1 MTRPRPRPHD
11 RPQPVDRRTV
21 LHAAL
26 GTAAAAVL
34 GGVLTA
40 DTSRQ
45 RPGPSG
51 VLRFATGEPTAFY
64 EAFGRLLATE
74 LHAAHPRLSCRVR
87 TTAGS
92 VTNIA
97 LLRDRRADL
106 ALVLTDTARAALGTA
121 LFPHPVPL
129 RAIGRVYETY
139 LQFVVRADS
148 PVRAVSDLAGHTV
161 SLGAAGSGAAV
172 LGERILHAAGL
183 TPGTDVPVLH
193 LPLADAA
200 DAMRAGSVDAL
211 LVAGGVPLPVLSDL
225 DDRPG
230 LRFLPL
236 AGLLPRL
243 GPVAKVPPAWRRHAR
258 TLAAPAP
265 DPSTSSTRARGRHA
279 ESTHLTPPGP
289 PSGRTTGLSQ
299 QALGGADGRAGSG
312 LEEVTLPQSAYRT
325 AGGVATIGVSNL
337 LVSRPDLPRAVAEA
351 LTRLLVLRAS
361 ALVPDNAVGTQF
373 LDVGSLIGTGAVP
386 LHPGAAAAYR
396 ALHG

>member
-1 MTRPRPRPHD
+1 MNRPRPGSRP
-11 RPQPVDRRTV
+11 RPLDRRTL

-26 GTAAAAVL
+26 GTAAVAVL
-34 GGVLTA
+34 GGALTA
-40 DTSRQ
+40 DASGQ

-51 VLRFATGEPTAFY
+51 VLRIATGEPTAFY
-64 EAFGRLLATE
+64 EAFGRLLTAE
-74 LHAAHPRLSCRVR
+74 LESAYPRLHCRVR

-92 VTNIA
+92 LTNIE

-106 ALVLTDTARAALGTA
+106 GLVLTDTALAAQGD
-121 LFPHPVPL
+121 LFSRPVPL

-148 PVRAVSDLAGHTV
+148 PVREVADLAGHPV
-161 SLGAAGSGAAV
+161 SLGATGSGAAV
-172 LGERILHAAGL
+172 LGTRILHAAGL

-200 DAMRAGSVDAL
+200 DAMRAGSVDGL
-211 LVAGGVPLPVLSDL
+211 IVAGGVPLPALSGL
-225 DDRPG
+225 DERPG

-243 GPVAKVPPAWRRHAR
+243 
-258 TLAAPAP
+258 
-265 DPSTSSTRARGRHA
+265 DGR
-279 ESTHLTPPGP
+279 E
-289 PSGRTTGLSQ
+289 
-299 QALGGADGRAGSG
+299 GRAGSG
-312 LEEVTLPQSAYRT
+312 LEEVSLPQGAYRS

-337 LVSRPDLPRAVAEA
+337 LVCRPDLPHAVAEA

-373 LDVGSLIGTGAVP
+373 LDVGSLIGTGGIA
-386 LHPGAAAAYR
+386 LHPGAAEAYR

>member
-1 MTRPRPRPHD
+1 MNG
-11 RPQPVDRRTV
+11 PVDRRTL

-26 GTAAAAVL
+26 GTAAVAVL
-34 GGVLTA
+34 GGALTA

-64 EAFGRLLATE
+64 EAFGRLVATE
-74 LHAAHPRLSCRVR
+74 LETAYPRLSCRVR

-92 VTNIA
+92 VTNIE

-106 ALVLTDTARAALGTA
+106 ALVLTDTAQAAQGTA

-129 RAIGRVYETY
+129 CAIGRVYETY

-161 SLGAAGSGAAV
+161 SLGATGSGAAE

-183 TPGTDVPVLH
+183 SPGTDVPVRH

-211 LVAGGVPLPVLSDL
+211 LVAGGVPLPVLTEL
-225 DDRPG
+225 DDSPG

-243 GPVAKVPPAWRRHAR
+243 G
-258 TLAAPAP
+258 
-265 DPSTSSTRARGRHA
+265 GRD
-279 ESTHLTPPGP
+279 
-289 PSGRTTGLSQ
+289 GL
-299 QALGGADGRAGSG
+299 AGSG
-312 LEEVTLPQSAYRT
+312 LEEVSLPQSAYRT

-337 LVSRPDLPRAVAEA
+337 LVCRPDLPRAVADA
-351 LTRLLVLRAS
+351 LTRLLVLRAT

-373 LDVGSLIGTGAVP
+373 LDVGSLIGTGGIA
-386 LHPGAAAAYR
+386 LHPGAVGAYR
-396 ALHG
+396 SLHG

>member
-1 MTRPRPRPHD
+1 VNR
-11 RPQPVDRRTV
+11 PVDRRTL

-26 GTAAAAVL
+26 GTAAVAVL
-34 GGVLTA
+34 GGALTA
-40 DTSRQ
+40 DTSLQ

-64 EAFGRLLATE
+64 EAFGRLVAAE
-74 LHAAHPRLSCRVR
+74 LETAYPRLSCRVR

-92 VTNIA
+92 LTNIE
-97 LLRDRRADL
+97 LLRDRHADL
-106 ALVLTDTARAALGTA
+106 ALVLTDTAQAAQGTG

-161 SLGAAGSGAAV
+161 SLGATGSGAAE

-183 TPGTDVPVLH
+183 SPGTDVPVRH

-211 LVAGGVPLPVLSDL
+211 LVAGGVPLPVLSGL

-243 GPVAKVPPAWRRHAR
+243 G
-258 TLAAPAP
+258 
-265 DPSTSSTRARGRHA
+265 GRD
-279 ESTHLTPPGP
+279 
-289 PSGRTTGLSQ
+289 GL
-299 QALGGADGRAGSG
+299 AGSG
-312 LEEVTLPQSAYRT
+312 LEEVSLPQSAYRT
-325 AGGVATIGVSNL
+325 GGGVATIGVSNL
-337 LVSRPDLPRAVAEA
+337 LVCRPDLPRTVAEA
-351 LTRLLVLRAS
+351 LTRLLVLRAT
-361 ALVPDNAVGTQF
+361 ALVPGNAVGTQF
-373 LDVGSLIGTGAVP
+373 LDVGSLIGTGGIA
-386 LHPGAAAAYR
+386 LHPGAVAAYR
-396 ALHG
+396 SLHG

>member
-1 MTRPRPRPHD
+1 MNR
-11 RPQPVDRRTV
+11 PVDRRTL

-26 GTAAAAVL
+26 GTAAVAVL
-34 GGVLTA
+34 GGALMG

-64 EAFGRLLATE
+64 EAFGRLVAAE
-74 LHAAHPRLSCRVR
+74 LETAYPRLSCRVR

-92 VTNIA
+92 VTNIE
-97 LLRDRRADL
+97 LLRDRQADL
-106 ALVLTDTARAALGTA
+106 ALVLTDTAQAAQDTA
-121 LFPHPVPL
+121 LFPQPVPL

-161 SLGAAGSGAAV
+161 SLGATGSGAAE

-183 TPGTDVPVLH
+183 SPGTDVPVRH

-211 LVAGGVPLPVLSDL
+211 LVAGGVPLPVLSGL

-236 AGLLPRL
+236 AGLLP
-243 GPVAKVPPAWRRHAR
+243 K
-258 TLAAPAP
+258 
-265 DPSTSSTRARGRHA
+265 
-279 ESTHLTPPGP
+279 
-289 PSGRTTGLSQ
+289 
-299 QALGGADGRAGSG
+299 LGGRDGLAGSG
-312 LEEVTLPQSAYRT
+312 LEEVSLPQSAYRT

-337 LVSRPDLPRAVAEA
+337 LVCRPDLPRAVADA
-351 LTRLLVLRAS
+351 LTRLLVLRAT

-373 LDVGSLIGTGAVP
+373 LDVGSLIGTGGIA
-386 LHPGAAAAYR
+386 LHPGAVAAYR
-396 ALHG
+396 SLHG

>member
-1 MTRPRPRPHD
+1 MNRSRPGSRSRPL
-11 RPQPVDRRTV
+11 DRRTL

-26 GTAAAAVL
+26 GTAAVAVL
-34 GGVLTA
+34 GGALTA
-40 DTSRQ
+40 DASGQ

-51 VLRFATGEPTAFY
+51 VLRIATGEPTAFY
-64 EAFGRLLATE
+64 EAFGRLLTAE
-74 LHAAHPRLSCRVR
+74 LESAYPRLHCRVR

-92 VTNIA
+92 LTNIA

-106 ALVLTDTARAALGTA
+106 GLVLTDTALAAQGTD
-121 LFPHPVPL
+121 LFPRPVPL

-148 PVRAVSDLAGHTV
+148 PVREVADLAGHPV
-161 SLGAAGSGAAV
+161 SLGATGSGAAV
-172 LGERILHAAGL
+172 LGTRILHAAGL

-200 DAMRAGSVDAL
+200 EAMRAGSVDGL
-211 LVAGGVPLPVLSDL
+211 IVAGGVPLPALSGL
-225 DDRPG
+225 DERPG

-243 GPVAKVPPAWRRHAR
+243 
-258 TLAAPAP
+258 
-265 DPSTSSTRARGRHA
+265 DGR
-279 ESTHLTPPGP
+279 E
-289 PSGRTTGLSQ
+289 
-299 QALGGADGRAGSG
+299 GRAGSG
-312 LEEVTLPQSAYRT
+312 LEEVSLPQGAYRS

-337 LVSRPDLPRAVAEA
+337 LVCRPDLPHAVAEA

-373 LDVGSLIGTGAVP
+373 LDVGSLIGTGGIA
-386 LHPGAAAAYR
+386 LHPGAAEAYR

>member
-1 MTRPRPRPHD
+1 MNH
-11 RPQPVDRRTV
+11 PVDRRSL

-26 GTAAAAVL
+26 GTAAVAVL
-34 GGVLTA
+34 GGALTA

-64 EAFGRLLATE
+64 EAFGRLVAAE
-74 LHAAHPRLSCRVR
+74 LETAYPRLSCRVR

-92 VTNIA
+92 VTNIE
-97 LLRDRRADL
+97 LLRDGHADL
-106 ALVLTDTARAALGTA
+106 ALVLTDTAQAAKGTA
-121 LFPHPVPL
+121 LFPRPVRL

-148 PVRAVSDLAGHTV
+148 SVRAVPDLAGHTV
-161 SLGAAGSGAAV
+161 SLGATGSGAAE
-172 LGERILHAAGL
+172 LGERILRAAGL
-183 TPGTDVPVLH
+183 SPGTDVPVRH
-193 LPLADAA
+193 FPLADAA
-200 DAMRAGSVDAL
+200 EAMRAGSVDAL

-225 DDRPG
+225 DDRFG

-243 GPVAKVPPAWRRHAR
+243 G
-258 TLAAPAP
+258 
-265 DPSTSSTRARGRHA
+265 GRD
-279 ESTHLTPPGP
+279 
-289 PSGRTTGLSQ
+289 GL
-299 QALGGADGRAGSG
+299 AGSG
-312 LEEVTLPQSAYRT
+312 LEEVSLPQSAYRT

-337 LVSRPDLPRAVAEA
+337 LVCRPDLPLSVADA
-351 LTRLLVLRAS
+351 LTRLLVLRAT

-373 LDVGSLIGTGAVP
+373 LDVGSLIGTGGIA

-396 ALHG
+396 SLHG

>member
-1 MTRPRPRPHD
+1 MTDPDPDPGPYSRYSRPRPGRPG
-11 RPQPVDRRTV
+11 RPVRPVRRPDSVVDRRTL

-26 GTAAAAVL
+26 GATAVAVL
-34 GGVLTA
+34 GGALTA

-51 VLRFATGEPTAFY
+51 VLRVATGEPTAFY
-64 EAFGRLLATE
+64 EAFGRLLTAE
-74 LHAAHPRLSCRVR
+74 LETAYPRLSCRVR

-92 VTNIA
+92 LANIE

-106 ALVLTDTARAALGTA
+106 ALVLTDTALAAQGTE
-121 LFPHPVPL
+121 LFPRPVPL

-148 PVRAVSDLAGHTV
+148 PVREVSDLAGHTV
-161 SLGAAGSGAAV
+161 SLGATGSGAAV

-183 TPGTDVPVLH
+183 TPGADVPVLH

-200 DAMRAGSVDAL
+200 DAMRVGSIDAL
-211 LVAGGVPLPVLSDL
+211 IVAGGVPLPTLSDL
-225 DDRPG
+225 DDGPG

-243 GPVAKVPPAWRRHAR
+243 GG
-258 TLAAPAP
+258 
-265 DPSTSSTRARGRHA
+265 RA
-279 ESTHLTPPGP
+279 
-289 PSGRTTGLSQ
+289 GL
-299 QALGGADGRAGSG
+299 AGSG
-312 LEEVTLPQSAYRT
+312 LEKVSLPQGAYRS

-337 LVSRPDLPRAVAEA
+337 LVCRPDLPRAVAEA
-351 LTRLLVLRAS
+351 LTRLLVLRAT
-361 ALVPDNAVGTQF
+361 ALVPGNAVGIQF
-373 LDVGSLIGTGAVP
+373 LDVGSLIGTGGIA
-386 LHPGAAAAYR
+386 LHDGAAEAYR